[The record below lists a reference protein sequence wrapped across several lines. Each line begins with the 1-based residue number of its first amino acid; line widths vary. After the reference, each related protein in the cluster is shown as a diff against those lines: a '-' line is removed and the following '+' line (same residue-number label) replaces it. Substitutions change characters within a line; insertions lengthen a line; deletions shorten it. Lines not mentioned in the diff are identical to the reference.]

1 MKLSLPNIFVFTL
14 SSPFPHLFQ
23 LQLKIRCERNFS
35 NCIET
40 PFYFTIIFRFSNNTN
55 SISTNE
61 VRTPTAEET
70 TDNGILMNDLN
81 IIPGCSASDQM
92 EEHLHNEKARNNKT
106 SEKEHVTTNEGPK
119 EEKTDIDYETDNLV
133 IEDAHKCVKEIPK
146 SKERE
151 GKGDPAGGDRILLNS
166 NPEYRLN
173 PSMLLYYA
181 LLFNCDNLMI
191 VLLRRFLFFYAM
203 WAMIGYLAFVVFNFY
218 NSVLDDLSFVSWQ
231 AEVLNS
237 LLQSVFK
244 GEYESFIHSDPD
256 SSYGIKSMYAVVV
269 YVPIAMSLLQ
279 MSLLYSVFLS
289 PRDICSTLYWGC
301 DEKILDVNLA
311 QQFSETVRDLVDKS
325 PQRLLF
331 ERMKFR
337 FTLIFNKDFWFSMWK
352 QLQIQSNNSGNKKHY
367 GSIYRKL
374 NPKMFRGRGNQFK
387 RDKTGH
393 DELDPDQASLPVVE
407 HQSSD
412 IGSCCVLFFKA
423 VIVYPIIAL
432 LASFPIFSMW
442 TNVFVN
448 PTQLTVPSCRRK
460 TKSNRMPSTS
470 GGVNKLEE
478 ENGEKKEKCS
488 QSPILWLTMPVSCVG
503 IALFI
508 LALLDFSALYSQALL
523 FLFIDVFRNSDA
535 LLSKCIFGISI
546 LLYIHSAFIRFEDS
560 YRSIKMTVFEICQN
574 INAEYVERENCLVCL
589 PNTDGVDCET
599 NGGRPVPLVVDSKDG
614 QISIPRQLFID
625 ICEKYAPYKSRV
637 FWCFLELFIS
647 LTVIIFLFL
656 VAVAF
661 QVFAE
666 FSAFGE
672 SMFTLATM
680 SVPYIFGGF
689 LKSEVYVS
697 LKKARLD
704 KEMEALIRG
713 CVTKIP
719 QTA

>member
-1 MKLSLPNIFVFTL
+1 MNNI
-14 SSPFPHLFQ
+14 
-23 LQLKIRCERNFS
+23 
-35 NCIET
+35 
-40 PFYFTIIFRFSNNTN
+40 N
-55 SISTNE
+55 SISSNE
-61 VRTPTAEET
+61 ARTPTTEET
-70 TDNGILMNDLN
+70 TDNSILMRDLN
-81 IIPGCSASDQM
+81 IIPGCSPSDQM
-92 EEHLHNEKARNNKT
+92 GGNSDNENATAARSNEA
-106 SEKEHVTTNEGPK
+106 SEKEHVTTDEGFK
-119 EEKTDIDYETDNLV
+119 EKIDIDYERDNLV
-133 IEDAHKCVKEIPK
+133 VGDAHQHVKCLSNKEIAESQK
-146 SKERE
+146 RE
-151 GKGDPAGGDRILLNS
+151 GWEEGDPPGGHRIFLNS

-173 PSMLLYYA
+173 PSILLYYM
-181 LLFNCDNLMI
+181 LLFNWDNPFI
-191 VLLRRFLFFYAM
+191 ILLRRFLFLYAL

-231 AEVLNS
+231 GEVFNS
-237 LLQSVFK
+237 LLQSVYQ
-244 GEYESFIHSDPD
+244 EDYERFIHSDPD
-256 SSYGIKSMYAVVV
+256 STYAIKSMYVVVV

-279 MSLLYSVFLS
+279 MVLLYSMFLN

-301 DEKILDVNLA
+301 DEQILDVHLA
-311 QQFSETVRDLVDKS
+311 QRFSQIVRNLVDKS
-325 PQRLLF
+325 PQRALF

-337 FTLIFNKDFWFSMWK
+337 FILIFNKDFWFFMWK
-352 QLQIQSNNSGNKKHY
+352 KLQIQSDNSGSKKHY

-374 NPKMFRGRGNQFK
+374 NPRMFRGNRNQFK
-387 RDKTGH
+387 RDKIGH
-393 DELDPDQASLPVVE
+393 DEPDHDQASLPAVE
-407 HQSSD
+407 HQTSE

-423 VIVYPIIAL
+423 VILYPIIAL
-432 LASFPIFSMW
+432 LASFPIFSVW

-448 PTQLTVPSCRRK
+448 PLQLTVPACCRK
-460 TKSNRMPSTS
+460 IISNRMPSTNS
-470 GGVNKLEE
+470 AVNKLEDE
-478 ENGEKKEKCS
+478 KGEKEKCS
-488 QSPILWLTMPVSCVG
+488 QSPILWLTMPVTCVG
-503 IALFI
+503 IALLI

-546 LLYIHSAFIRFEDS
+546 FLYIHSAFIRFEDS

-574 INAEYVERENCLVCL
+574 VNTEYVEKENCLACL
-589 PNTDGVDCET
+589 PNTGGVDCQT
-599 NGGRPVPLVVDSKDG
+599 NDGRPIPLLVESKDG
-614 QISIPRQLFID
+614 RVSIPRQLFID
-625 ICEKYAPYKSRV
+625 ICEKYAPFKARV
-637 FWCFLELFIS
+637 FWCFLELFLS

-689 LKSEVYVS
+689 LKSEVYMS

-704 KEMEALIRG
+704 KEMEALIRD

>member
-1 MKLSLPNIFVFTL
+1 M
-14 SSPFPHLFQ
+14 
-23 LQLKIRCERNFS
+23 
-35 NCIET
+35 
-40 PFYFTIIFRFSNNTN
+40 N
-55 SISTNE
+55 SISSNE
-61 VRTPTAEET
+61 VRTPITEET
-70 TDNGILMNDLN
+70 ADDGILMNDLN
-81 IIPGCSASDQM
+81 ITPDCSASDQM
-92 EEHLHNEKARNNKT
+92 GENSDDEKAIAARNNEA
-106 SEKEHVTTNEGPK
+106 SEREHATTDEGSK
-119 EEKTDIDYETDNLV
+119 EEKIDIDYSTDNLV
-133 IEDAHKCVKEIPK
+133 VEDAHHRVKCSSKGIPK
-146 SKERE
+146 NKKWE
-151 GKGDPAGGDRILLNS
+151 GEGEEGCPAGGDRIFLNS

-173 PSMLLYYA
+173 PSMLLYYM

-191 VLLRRFLFFYAM
+191 ILLRRFLFLYAL
-203 WAMIGYLAFVVFNFY
+203 WAMVGYLAFVVFNFY

-231 AEVLNS
+231 GEIFNT

-244 GEYESFIHSDPD
+244 EDYEKFTHSDPD
-256 SSYGIKSMYAVVV
+256 SSYGIKSMYVVVV

-279 MSLLYSVFLS
+279 MVLLYSIFLN

-301 DEKILDVNLA
+301 DEQILDVNLA
-311 QQFSETVRDLVDKS
+311 QQFSERVRNLVDKS
-325 PQRLLF
+325 PQRALF

-337 FTLIFNKDFWFSMWK
+337 SILIFNKDFWFSMWK
-352 QLQIQSNNSGNKKHY
+352 KLQIQSDNSGSKKHY

-374 NPKMFRGRGNQFK
+374 NPKMFRGNRNQSK
-387 RDKTGH
+387 RDKIGH
-393 DELDPDQASLPVVE
+393 DEPDHDHASLPVVE
-407 HQSSD
+407 HQTSE

-442 TNVFVN
+442 TNVLVN
-448 PTQLTVPSCRRK
+448 PLQLTVPACCRK
-460 TKSNRMPSTS
+460 TKSNRMPSPN
-470 GGVNKLEE
+470 GAVNKLEDEKE
-478 ENGEKKEKCS
+478 EKEKCS
-488 QSPILWLTMPVSCVG
+488 QSPILWLTMPVTCAG

-523 FLFIDVFRNSDA
+523 FLFIDVFRYSDS

-546 LLYIHSAFIRFEDS
+546 FLYIHSAFIRFEDS

-574 INAEYVERENCLVCL
+574 VNAEYVEKENCLACL
-589 PNTDGVDCET
+589 PNTGGVDCD
-599 NGGRPVPLVVDSKDG
+599 NNDGRPIPLVVESKDG
-614 QISIPRQLFID
+614 RVSIPRKLFIN
-625 ICEKYAPYKSRV
+625 ICEKYAPYKARV

-689 LKSEVYVS
+689 LKSEVYMS

-704 KEMEALIRG
+704 KEMEALIRD